1 VTYFAAL
8 LARHGDDWK
17 GEEVD
22 LADVADLD
30 TLADLLAD
38 AADDDEPVLLVV
50 EQEDE
55 WFALVRVD
63 GDDTDVRVF
72 VSDGQAAAA
81 STLAP
86 LLLPEVADETRG
98 DGAGAP
104 FVDAGPDRDLLADL
118 GVAESDLVD
127 LSEDGVLPADALSSV
142 ADEVGCLE
150 ALERLR

>member
-1 VTYFAAL
+1 MTYFAAL

-22 LADVADLD
+22 LAEVADLD

-38 AADDDEPVLLVV
+38 AAAGDEPVLLVV

-63 GDDTDVRVF
+63 GDDADARVF
-72 VSDGQAAAA
+72 VSDAQAVAA

-86 LLLPEVADETRG
+86 LLLPELVAETPG
-98 DGAGAP
+98 DGAVAP
-104 FVDAGPDRDLLADL
+104 PVDAGPDPDLLADL
-118 GVAESDLVD
+118 GVPDTDLFD
-127 LSEDGVLPADALSSV
+127 LSADGVLPADALSSV
-142 ADEVGCLE
+142 ADEVGCLD